1 MSESFSGRT
10 PRARRES
17 TVKKCTSC
25 AKDLPD
31 AAMHCVFCGAKQQPA
46 APPAGANAKT
56 VMGWQ
61 ASDLM
66 KDMAAHGAQPAP
78 GVAMPPPAAP
88 PIGNMQTLAAPPP
101 FSPPPIA
108 ENAPVVVDPFWEQ
121 LRLVAFGLT
130 IVVMIG
136 VILFLYLRDLSLIH
150 I

>member
-31 AAMHCVFCGAKQQPA
+31 AAMHCVFCGAKQPAA
-46 APPAGANAKT
+46 APPPAGAANAKT

-61 ASDLM
+61 AGDVM
-66 KDMAAHGAQPAP
+66 KDMQAKGLQPAP

-88 PIGNMQTLAAPPP
+88 PGNLGVAQTLASPGPLPGPGMGGPMGPPMGGPMGGPPP
-101 FSPPPIA
+101 G
-108 ENAPVVVDPFWEQ
+108 APRRRRCRPRGGAGE
-121 LRLVAFGLT
+121 
-130 IVVMIG
+130 
-136 VILFLYLRDLSLIH
+136 S
-150 I
+150 